1 MMNEIRLAEMEDQWR
16 KGVITVTEED
26 VEGLIEYAVH
36 MRETVKREET
46 IETEIA
52 AECFGLPN
60 IVDLTELAASLP
72 GRDISV
78 SIHISRESEDNDN
91 DDD

>member
-1 MMNEIRLAEMEDQWR
+1 MMNEIRLAELENQWR

-36 MRETVKREET
+36 MRETAKREET
-46 IETEIA
+46 IETEIS

-60 IVDLTELAASLP
+60 IVNLTELAESLP

-78 SIHISRESEDNDN
+78 SIHISRESEDFGN